1 MYKSSRINKFSA
13 AVVIS
18 AVFPISLE
26 RTAQMSQFAL
36 PLRNCDESH
45 LRLVKVGEIRTIKD
59 K

>member
-1 MYKSSRINKFSA
+1 MYKFSRINKFSA

-36 PLRNCDESH
+36 PLRNYDESH